1 MKILIDNG
9 HGVDTAG
16 KRSPDGSLR
25 EYKYTRE
32 IAEKVVSELKKRG
45 FDAER
50 IVTEEND
57 ISLSE
62 RCRRVNS
69 ICDRIGTKNVILV
82 SIHCNAA
89 GNGSQWMNA
98 RGWEAWTSVGQTA
111 ADKMADCLYKAAEET
126 DFKIRKDTTDGD
138 PDKEG
143 HLYIL
148 KHTKCP
154 TILTEN
160 LFQDNKEDVAFLLS
174 EAGKETIVCLHV
186 KGIINYLK
194 TI

>member
-126 DFKIRKDTTDGD
+126 VSSVRSGKRNDCLSSCQRYYQLLKDNLKNETSSLALTIDIHYRRLCFK
-138 PDKEG
+138 P
-143 HLYIL
+143 
-148 KHTKCP
+148 P
-154 TILTEN
+154 P
-160 LFQDNKEDVAFLLS
+160 F
-174 EAGKETIVCLHV
+174 
-186 KGIINYLK
+186 
-194 TI
+194 

>member
-25 EYKYTRE
+25 EYKYARE
-32 IAEKVVSELKKRG
+32 IAGRIVSELRKQG

-57 ISLSE
+57 ISLRE
-62 RCRRVNS
+62 RCQRVNA
-69 ICDRIGTKNVILV
+69 ICNRLGTKNVILV
-82 SIHCNAA
+82 SVHCNAA

-111 ADKMADCLYKAAEET
+111 ADKLADCLYKSAEET

-154 TILTEN
+154 AVLTEN

-174 EAGKETIVCLHV
+174 EVGKETIVSLHV

>member
-25 EYKYTRE
+25 EYKYARE

-50 IVTEEND
+50 IVKEEND

-89 GNGSQWMNA
+89 GNGSQSERRGILCVSRYTNA
-98 RGWEAWTSVGQTA
+98 PLCRG
-111 ADKMADCLYKAAEET
+111 L
-126 DFKIRKDTTDGD
+126 R
-138 PDKEG
+138 P
-143 HLYIL
+143 L
-148 KHTKCP
+148 CP
-154 TILTEN
+154 
-160 LFQDNKEDVAFLLS
+160 F
-174 EAGKETIVCLHV
+174 
-186 KGIINYLK
+186 
-194 TI
+194 

>member
-25 EYKYTRE
+25 EYKYARE
-32 IAEKVVSELKKRG
+32 IAEKVVSELRKRG

-69 ICDRIGTKNVILV
+69 ICDRVGTKNVIFV

-154 TILTEN
+154 AVLTEN

-174 EAGKETIVCLHV
+174 EAGKETIVWLHV

>member
-25 EYKYTRE
+25 EYKYARE
-32 IAEKVVSELKKRG
+32 IAGRIVSELRKQG

-57 ISLSE
+57 ISLRE
-62 RCRRVNS
+62 RCQRVNA
-69 ICDRIGTKNVILV
+69 ICNRLGTKNVILV
-82 SIHCNAA
+82 SVHCNAA

-98 RGWEAWTSVGQTA
+98 RGWSAHVSLNASVSS
-111 ADKMADCLYKAAEET
+111 KALARTLIASAEEQGL
-126 DFKIRKDTTDGD
+126 KVRKYAHQAPYWTQNLAICRD
-138 PDKEG
+138 
-143 HLYIL
+143 
-148 KHTKCP
+148 TKCP
-154 TILTEN
+154 AVLTEN

-174 EAGKETIVCLHV
+174 EAGKETIVSLHV

>member
-1 MKILIDNG
+1 M
-9 HGVDTAG
+9 
-16 KRSPDGSLR
+16 
-25 EYKYTRE
+25 
-32 IAEKVVSELKKRG
+32 KKRG

-69 ICDRIGTKNVILV
+69 ICDRVGTKNVIFV

-143 HLYIL
+143 HSL
-148 KHTKCP
+148 
-154 TILTEN
+154 
-160 LFQDNKEDVAFLLS
+160 
-174 EAGKETIVCLHV
+174 
-186 KGIINYLK
+186 
-194 TI
+194 